1 MVSMLTSI
9 AVDRGFEPR
18 SGQTNDYKIGICW
31 SHPID
36 FENISLYL
44 YLYLYIYFIYT
55 KNFAQN
61 FMMLMAVLVIKALI
75 ETG

>member
-1 MVSMLTSI
+1 LLI
-9 AVDRGFEPR
+9 
-18 SGQTNDYKIGICW
+18 W